1 MVNLAD
7 QDTSF
12 LVPCR
17 HCGDLLPEQERICPH
32 CGKDQTVAPAK
43 GGAGAAAA
51 PASLSGPAPGDEA
64 PDPFA
69 APRGPNDFMTAGF
82 GPHAADDGSARRRRK
97 AIGVVALIAGVLLLG
112 MAYDRYAKQR
122 AAGAPPAALAQD
134 APLAPVQPAT
144 AARAAT
150 ATGPVVRTPSATTP
164 STATATPSAAPI
176 APASPTTT
184 PAAASPAGPAT
195 ADAPA
200 PRCDDALAALSL
212 CARP

>member
-17 HCGDLLPEQERICPH
+17 HCSDLLPEQERICPH

-43 GGAGAAAA
+43 GGAGTAA
-51 PASLSGPAPGDEA
+51 GPATPSDPTPGDEA
-64 PDPFA
+64 PDPFS

-150 ATGPVVRTPSATTP
+150 ATGPVVRTPSAAP
-164 STATATPSAAPI
+164 STATATPT
-176 APASPTTT
+176 APASTTT
-184 PAAASPAGPAT
+184 PAAASPAASAT

>member
-32 CGKDQTVAPAK
+32 CGKDQTVAPGK
-43 GGAGAAAA
+43 GGAGAASFVS
-51 PASLSGPAPGDEA
+51 PATPGMPSDDDGA

-69 APRGPNDFMTAGF
+69 AARGPNDFTAAGL
-82 GPHAADDGSARRRRK
+82 GPHAADDGAARRRRK
-97 AIGVVALIAGVLLLG
+97 AIGIVALIAGVLLLG

-122 AAGAPPAALAQD
+122 AAIPPPPALAQE
-134 APLAPVQPAT
+134 AP
-144 AARAAT
+144 AT
-150 ATGPVVRTPSATTP
+150 ATGPVVRTPSAATP
-164 STATATPSAAPI
+164 STPSTMP
-176 APASPTTT
+176 TT
-184 PAAASPAGPAT
+184 PAAPSAATTPSATSPAAPASAADPASP
-195 ADAPA
+195 
-200 PRCDDALAALSL
+200 CNEALAALSL

>member
-17 HCGDLLPEQERICPH
+17 HCGDLLPEQDRICPH

-43 GGAGAAAA
+43 ASAGTDS
-51 PASLSGPAPGDEA
+51 PASSGPATDDDA

-69 APRGPNDFMTAGF
+69 AARGPSDFTSAGL
-82 GPHAADDGSARRRRK
+82 GPHAADDGAARRRRQ

-112 MAYDRYAKQR
+112 MAWDRYADQR
-122 AAGAPPAALAQD
+122 ATTTAPSSPAIAQEPTSTVPASRPVPAAE
-134 APLAPVQPAT
+134 
-144 AARAAT
+144 
-150 ATGPVVRTPSATTP
+150 PVVRP
-164 STATATPSAAPI
+164 
-176 APASPTTT
+176 
-184 PAAASPAGPAT
+184 PAAASPTPTAPPPA
-195 ADAPA
+195 A
-200 PRCDDALAALSL
+200 ALAAAPPSPGSGANVSATSPATPATTDDPASPCNEALAAMSL